1 MGTFINNL
9 IKTIKTMFKKLFN
22 QIGDFLRNLFSDIV
36 DIVETKAPK
45 AVQAVQKIKEGIESN
60 GSTIEWIIS
69 KTKTEKDDEIY
80 ALIKNHLPT
89 VSKELATIEGLVEEG
104 ASDEEAMEAYLGYI
118 ESKAKAARAK
128 EYIILASTI
137 LQAIITRRMPLE
149 ILIIATQ
156 KAYHLIF
163 KNK

>member
-1 MGTFINNL
+1 MKNL
-9 IKTIKTMFKKLFN
+9 LNKIAE
-22 QIGDFLRNLFSDIV
+22 FLRNLLGDIV
-36 DIVETKAPK
+36 DVIEKKAPL

-60 GSTIEWIIS
+60 EDTIEFILN
-69 KTKTEKDDEIY
+69 KTKTEKDNEVY

-89 VSKELATIEGLVEEG
+89 VSKELAIIEGLVPED
-104 ASDEEAMEAYLGYI
+104 ADDETAMKIYLEYI
-118 ESKAKAARAK
+118 EGKAKNARVK

-137 LQAIITRRMPLE
+137 LQAIITRKMPIE
-149 ILIIATQ
+149 ILVIATQ